1 MEQCH
6 LLAEP
11 CHLIMAQ
18 FGIFFCCFCDTLIS
32 RIFSP
37 FQYVI
42 GDGMKGHAD
51 GPFVVTRFNSPQG
64 LAYSSEKN
72 CVFVCDTTNHVI
84 RCIDLTKFLVSTIA
98 GNGNQRQNSYQGSIL
113 IS

>member
-1 MEQCH
+1 
-6 LLAEP
+6 
-11 CHLIMAQ
+11 MAH
-18 FGIFFCCFCDTLIS
+18 FANVFLYFDTLIS
-32 RIFSP
+32 RIIFP

-51 GPFVVTRFNSPQG
+51 GPFGVARFNSPQG
-64 LAYSSEKN
+64 LAYSSEKK

-84 RCIDLTKFLVSTIA
+84 RSIDLTKFQVSTIA
-98 GNGNQRQNSYQGSIL
+98 GNGNQRLNSYQGIFFC